1 MVLGA
6 TGGLVFDYYSATDY
20 KFAAIMAGSNKV
32 VIGHVTATGTIIDA
46 LVAKTIAAGTTYL
59 FGISLSGST
68 VSMTLNGADALSYSY
83 FSLLNDGKVGLLDQS
98 GSTTFDNVKISG
110 DDPAYLNQVLP

>member
-20 KFAAIMAGSNKV
+20 KFAAIVAGSNKV

-46 LVAKTIAAGTTYL
+46 SVAKTIAAGTTYQL
-59 FGISLSGST
+59 GISLSGST
-68 VSMTLNGADALSYSY
+68 VSVTLNGPTRSATVISVSSMTARSVCSIRAAARLSI
-83 FSLLNDGKVGLLDQS
+83 
-98 GSTTFDNVKISG
+98 T
-110 DDPAYLNQVLP
+110 